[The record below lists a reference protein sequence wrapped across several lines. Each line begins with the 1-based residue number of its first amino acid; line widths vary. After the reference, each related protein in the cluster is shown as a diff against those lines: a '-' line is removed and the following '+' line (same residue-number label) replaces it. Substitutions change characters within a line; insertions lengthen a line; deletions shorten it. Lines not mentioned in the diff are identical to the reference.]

1 MSTRSGVQGVDDA
14 LEQLIADIMGA
25 VRNLEYGAVTISV
38 RGGQVV
44 QLERSEK
51 RRLAKTDSQNQKSYA
66 P

>member
-14 LEQLIADIMGA
+14 LEQLIADVMGA

-51 RRLAKTDSQNQKSYA
+51 RRLAKAASQTQKSYA